1 MHVVGKTED
10 GLEVVEGVYRYFE
23 THGIPLDILFSV
35 LRERNKVPSWLQF
48 YDEAKAAGMKHDR
61 ILSKLDPAI
70 TDVYG
75 SDFKKVVLEKLNQ
88 LRCK

>member
-1 MHVVGKTED
+1 VVVVGKTET
-10 GLEVVEGVYRYFE
+10 GVEIVEGVYRYFE

-35 LRERNKVPSWLQF
+35 LRDRNRMPSWLQF
-48 YDEAKAAGMKHDR
+48 YDEARAGGMKHDR

-75 SDFKKVVLEKLNQ
+75 SDFKKVVLEKLDQ
-88 LRCK
+88 LRRK